1 MCIVIDK
8 SPKKNVKQVKKENTT
23 AVKGIRMHCASFP
36 SPVEAPK
43 KASKKTNKAK
53 IEEAC
58 AKARAWN
65 VNEKKKKE

>member
-1 MCIVIDK
+1 
-8 SPKKNVKQVKKENTT
+8 
-23 AVKGIRMHCASFP
+23 MHCASLP